1 MQLEKLVVQARN
13 GAETAREE
21 LYKQTVRSAYLVAC
35 KIVHKDE
42 DAIDLVH
49 DAYITAFDKLDQLDD
64 PARFQSWFNQI
75 VANKCRDYLK
85 KKRPMLFSELAASGD
100 FEPEWEDEREENMPD
115 IKLDREETI
124 RLVWEILDA
133 LPEEQRLCVIL
144 YYQNEMSISEIAE
157 ALEISEGTVKSRLN
171 YARKKVKQQ
180 VEQLEKEGTKLYGA
194 APFPFFLWLLKGEKS
209 MASVPLEATSAAAVG
224 ISTAAAGSV
233 IEKITAS
240 IGVKIVTAITAVA
253 VLAGGVTLAVR
264 GKNERETVPETAQ
277 IQVQTEVESEEND
290 QKMEAVQPEKPT
302 ESLEENVNLSAET
315 DMNLVQN
322 EAEMETEDNEKQP
335 AQTIDIEIETETFTL
350 KLPAEWEGKYLITEQ
365 NGWLSVYEKGSHE
378 AMGAGNL
385 FSITSFSIG
394 VDYHFP
400 SYDYLG
406 TYVHDGEQYEFIML
420 YATDMQATEATRE
433 RYAAMKDTV
442 PWIIEHMEW
451 HWERVD
457 EAEP

>member
-49 DAYITAFDKLDQLDD
+49 DAYITAFDKLDQLED
-64 PARFQSWFNQI
+64 PARFQPWFNQI

-85 KKRPMLFSELAASGD
+85 KKRPMLFSELTASGD
-100 FEPEWEDEREENMPD
+100 FEPDWEDERKENMPD
-115 IKLDREETI
+115 LKLDREETI
-124 RLVWEILDA
+124 RLVRGILDA

-144 YYQNEMSISEIAE
+144 HYQNEMSISEIAE
-157 ALEISEGTVKSRLN
+157 ALEVSEGTVKSRLN

-194 APFPFFLWLLKGEKS
+194 APIPFFLWLLKGEKT
-209 MASVPLEATSAAAVG
+209 MASVPLEGASAIAVG
-224 ISTAAAGSV
+224 SGTAVAGSV
-233 IEKITAS
+233 VGKVTAS
-240 IGVKIVTAITAVA
+240 IGVRIAAGITAATVM
-253 VLAGGVTLAVR
+253 VGGITLAVSS
-264 GKNERETVPETAQ
+264 KNERETVPETTQ

-290 QKMEAVQPEKPT
+290 QKMEAVQPEKPV
-302 ESLEENVNLSAET
+302 ESMEEKVNSTAET

-335 AQTIDIEIETETFTL
+335 AQTSDIEIKMEAYTL
-350 KLPAEWEGKYLITEQ
+350 KLPSEWKRHYLITEQ
-365 NGWLSVYEKGSHE
+365 NGWLSVYEKGSYE

-394 VDYHFP
+394 EDYHFP

-406 TYVHDGEQYEFIML
+406 TYAHDGKQYEFIML
-420 YATDMQATEATRE
+420 YATDMQATDATRE

-457 EAEP
+457 EAVP